1 MEDLRRQQQDD
12 RERISALEKQLNVVE
27 TRYRHSLDGLRRE
40 VGLSQGCCDSVRN
53 LHNRISDAERKISS
67 ASENLDVLEDR
78 LEKGLSGEGGSRGG
92 SSAAGSGLGGSGQGG
107 GSLGGGGQEGGDQKG
122 SGRGTGSLGGGGFGG
137 HGQGGGDQK
146 GSRRGTG
153 GLGDGSEGGGGHG
166 GGGQGVFRCEQSC
179 SQLESNLKEYFHREV
194 GDLRAVFLDRFD
206 DQAFRIADVEL
217 DVSLVKDRVSDHD
230 KKLENVTSQV
240 GRKLEECSCDGV
252 IGGKPPPGD
261 RGGWGAGGRG
271 VGPTGGGETGGSGW
285 REGDR
290 QGGVTGG
297 GGLGRVTE
305 GGGATEGGGER
316 GGERTVEKSLEWRV
330 VANEDQ
336 IRHFNTRLR
345 DLSVSGDSLQDQVS
359 HAHLHL
365 VIHSCIDSGMVYWF

>member
-12 RERISALEKQLNVVE
+12 RERIGALEKQLNAAE
-27 TRYRHSLDGLRRE
+27 TRYRHGLDALRRE

-53 LHNRISDAERKISS
+53 LHNRISDAERKINS
-67 ASENLDVLEDR
+67 ASENLDVLQDR
-78 LEKGLSGEGGSRGG
+78 LEKGLGGGGGGRGG
-92 SSAAGSGLGGSGQGG
+92 SSAVGSGLEGGGQGG
-107 GSLGGGGQEGGDQKG
+107 DNVGGGGQKGGDQKG
-122 SGRGTGSLGGGGFGG
+122 SGRGTGDLETSGFGG
-137 HGQGGGDQK
+137 SGHGAGGQGG
-146 GSRRGTG
+146 S
-153 GLGDGSEGGGGHG
+153 
-166 GGGQGVFRCEQSC
+166 RCEQSC

-217 DVSLVKDRVSDHD
+217 DVSLVKDRVSDLD
-230 KKLENVTSQV
+230 KKLENITSQV
-240 GRKLEECSCDGV
+240 GQKLEECSCEGANGGV
-252 IGGKPPPGD
+252 PPPGD

-271 VGPTGGGETGGSGW
+271 GGPTGGGETGGSGW
-285 REGDR
+285 KEGDR

-297 GGLGRVTE
+297 GGLGGVTE
-305 GGGATEGGGER
+305 EGGATQGGGER
-316 GGERTVEKSLEWRV
+316 GGGGETTVEKSLEWRV

-365 VIHSCIDSGMVYWF
+365 VIHSCIDSGLVYWF

>member
-12 RERISALEKQLNVVE
+12 RERIGALEKQLNAAE
-27 TRYRHSLDGLRRE
+27 TQYRHGLDGLRRE

-53 LHNRISDAERKISS
+53 LHKRINDAERKINS
-67 ASENLDVLEDR
+67 ASENLNVLQDR
-78 LEKGLSGEGGSRGG
+78 LEKGLSGGGGGRGG
-92 SSAAGSGLGGSGQGG
+92 SSTPSATGLGSGG
-107 GSLGGGGQEGGDQKG
+107 
-122 SGRGTGSLGGGGFGG
+122 LGGGGFGG
-137 HGQGGGDQK
+137 GGQGG
-146 GSRRGTG
+146 S
-153 GLGDGSEGGGGHG
+153 
-166 GGGQGVFRCEQSC
+166 RCEQSC

-217 DVSLVKDRVSDHD
+217 DVSLVKDRVSNHD

-240 GRKLEECSCDGV
+240 VRKLEECSCEGANEEV
-252 IGGKPPPGD
+252 PPSGD
-261 RGGWGAGGRG
+261 R
-271 VGPTGGGETGGSGW
+271 GGGETGESG
-285 REGDR
+285 RKEGDR

-297 GGLGRVTE
+297 GGLGGVTE
-305 GGGATEGGGER
+305 EGGATEGGRER
-316 GGERTVEKSLEWRV
+316 GGGERTVEKSLEWRV

-365 VIHSCIDSGMVYWF
+365 VVHSCIDSGLMYWF